1 MENCDANFYI
11 ENGLKLLKE
20 LILTLMRMVDI
31 SFRRF
36 PEFGWIFPAGGLT
49 LWVLSQYWPISG
61 GQQKKQDL
69 DDNSDSPAPTNF

>member
-36 PEFGWIFPAGGLT
+36 PEFEWIFPAGGLT
-49 LWVLSQYWPISG
+49 LWVLSQY
-61 GQQKKQDL
+61 
-69 DDNSDSPAPTNF
+69 